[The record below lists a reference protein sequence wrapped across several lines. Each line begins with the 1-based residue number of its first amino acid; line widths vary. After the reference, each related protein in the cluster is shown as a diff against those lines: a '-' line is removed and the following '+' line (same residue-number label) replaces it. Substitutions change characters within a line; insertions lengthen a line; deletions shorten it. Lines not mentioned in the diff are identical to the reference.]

1 MAHDKLI
8 DSAKLD
14 GAMTATADAIR
25 GKTGKTAD
33 IPWDESTGF
42 ASEIA
47 SITTETEPNL
57 QAKTATPSTSA
68 QTIKP
73 DSGYDGLSQV
83 TVNAMPTA
91 TQATPTISVSSAGL
105 ITAAA
110 TQTAGYVAAGTK
122 SATKQLTTQAAKTVT
137 PSTSNQT
144 AVASG
149 RYTTGAVT
157 VKGDANL
164 KAANIAKGVSIFGV
178 TGTLA
183 SGAKIATGTFSPQS
197 HNISSEDGYPIT
209 VTGLGFKPSFIFFYL
224 DVPPNEYSYE
234 DWYQGNR
241 WSHYFSEE
249 YYVVCGFTDGTT
261 VRTFAP
267 TYGWEE
273 DEDTGEE
280 WVEAGITLFDTLQV
294 TMNNDGFTFKQHYGQ
309 PMYQDWNYSYR
320 YYAIA

>member
-1 MAHDKLI
+1 MAYDKI
-8 DSAKLD
+8 VDSAKLD

-25 GKTGKTAD
+25 GKTGKSAD
-33 IPWDESTGF
+33 IPWNESTGF

-47 SITTETEPNL
+47 SITTETEPNP

-91 TQATPTISVSSAGL
+91 TQATPSIAVTTGGL
-105 ITAAA
+105 ITAST

-149 RYTTGAVT
+149 KYTTGAIT

-164 KAANIAKGVSIFGV
+164 KAANILKGVSIFGV
-178 TGTLA
+178 AGSLEVP
-183 SGAKIATGTFSPQS
+183 KVATGSF
-197 HNISSEDGYPIT
+197 EIT
-209 VTGLGFKPSFIFFYL
+209 DWDHSLTSWKHLTVSGLPFKPSHVKIFYTGYNNANGGDPTWGIYAIDANVLFVHN
-224 DVPPNEYSYE
+224 DP
-234 DWYQGNR
+234 
-241 WSHYFSEE
+241 
-249 YYVVCGFTDGTT
+249 YY
-261 VRTFAP
+261 
-267 TYGWEE
+267 
-273 DEDTGEE
+273 DEDLGEDVDD
-280 WVEAGITLFDTLQV
+280 WCFWHALLTDAPSGYPNLVRLIYT
-294 TMNNDGFTFKQHYGQ
+294 NDGFEIYCDDDHE
-309 PMYQDWNYSYR
+309 
-320 YYAIA
+320 YANELRFRQGIYEYVAFG

>member
-47 SITTETEPNL
+47 SIQTT
-57 QAKTATPSTSA
+57 
-68 QTIKP
+68 P
-73 DSGYDGLSQV
+73 DAV
-83 TVNAMPTA
+83 E
-91 TQATPTISVSSAGL
+91 QATPTITVSSKGL
-105 ITAAA
+105 ITASA
-110 TQTAGYVAAGTK
+110 TQTEGYVAAGTK

-178 TGTLA
+178 AGSLEGT
-183 SGAKIATGTFSPQS
+183 KVATGTFELTDDKNLFEGLTLAVNGIPFKPTRVVWFYTGLNNSNGGWAGNYIYS
-197 HNISSEDGYPIT
+197 FDSESLKANGVIDDGY
-209 VTGLGFKPSFIFFYL
+209 
-224 DVPPNEYSYE
+224 
-234 DWYQGNR
+234 
-241 WSHYFSEE
+241 
-249 YYVVCGFTDGTT
+249 
-261 VRTFAP
+261 
-267 TYGWEE
+267 E
-273 DEDTGEE
+273 DEDTGEWE
-280 WVEAGITLFDTLQV
+280 DYYCWWHHRVYNTETGSSPWEELLYTPLSDGFSLGLNHN
-294 TMNNDGFTFKQHYGQ
+294 TMNDEKYDLRLARGLYTYI
-309 PMYQDWNYSYR
+309 
-320 YYAIA
+320 AIG

>member
-1 MAHDKLI
+1 MAYDKI
-8 DSAKLD
+8 VDSAKLD
-14 GAMTATADAIR
+14 GAMAATADAIR

-33 IPWDESTGF
+33 IPWNESTGF

-110 TQTAGYVAAGTK
+110 TQAAGYVAAGTK
-122 SATKQLTTQAAKTVT
+122 SATKQLSTQAAKTVT
-137 PSTSNQT
+137 PGTSNQT

-149 RYTTGAVT
+149 KYTTGAVT

-164 KAANIAKGVSIFGV
+164 KAENIAKGVSIFGV
-178 TGTLA
+178 AGTFA
-183 SGAKIATGTFSPQS
+183 GGTQIATGSF
-197 HNISSEDGYPIT
+197 EIT
-209 VTGLGFKPSFIFFYL
+209 G
-224 DVPPNEYSYE
+224 
-234 DWYQGNR
+234 
-241 WSHYFSEE
+241 WS
-249 YYVVCGFTDGTT
+249 
-261 VRTFAP
+261 RTFAGYPYTITGLPFKP
-267 TYGWEE
+267 TRVIIYYTGLKNANGGYPNVGIYMIDSNGGGWGALGIHNDIYYDEE
-273 DEDTGEE
+273 LDEDVDDYIWWHYSVDNTADGSSDN
-280 WVEAGITLFDTLQV
+280 IHFLLND
-294 TMNNDGFTFKQHYGQ
+294 DGFSVTADQ
-309 PMYQDWNYSYR
+309 NYHPEVDDMHFREGVYN
-320 YYAIA
+320 YIALG

>member
-1 MAHDKLI
+1 MAYDKI
-8 DSAKLD
+8 VDSAKLD

-33 IPWDESTGF
+33 IPWNESTGF

-91 TQATPTISVSSAGL
+91 TQATPSIAVTTGGL
-105 ITAAA
+105 ITASA

-122 SATKQLTTQAAKTVT
+122 SATKQLSTQSAKTVT
-137 PSTSNQT
+137 PTTANQT

-149 RYTTGAVT
+149 KYTTGAIT

-178 TGTLA
+178 AGSLVNNQ
-183 SGAKIATGTFSPQS
+183 IATGTFQDTS
-197 HNISSEDGYPIT
+197 GYFEKTSGLT
-209 VTGLGFKPSFIFFYL
+209 VSGLSFKPSRVIIFPKTTGTLSRTVGITFADSLGSICFAGY
-224 DVPPNEYSYE
+224 Y
-234 DWYQGNR
+234 
-241 WSHYFSEE
+241 EE
-249 YYVVCGFTDGTT
+249 YY
-261 VRTFAP
+261 
-267 TYGWEE
+267 
-273 DEDTGEE
+273 DEDADEYYDEFYIRRFDDSDGFEF
-280 WVEAGITLFDTLQV
+280 TLT
-294 TMNNDGFTFKQHYGQ
+294 NDGFNLKLVHLSDGSKHDIELDGEGY
-309 PMYQDWNYSYR
+309 NYI
-320 YYAIA
+320 AIG

>member
-1 MAHDKLI
+1 MPYDKI
-8 DSAKLD
+8 VDSAKLD

-33 IPWDESTGF
+33 IPWNESTGF

-91 TQATPTISVSSAGL
+91 TQATPSIAVTTGGL
-105 ITAAA
+105 ITAST

-149 RYTTGAVT
+149 VFTTGAVK
-157 VKGDANL
+157 V
-164 KAANIAKGVSIFGV
+164 AAIPSTYKRV
-178 TGTLA
+178 
-183 SGAKIATGTFSPQS
+183 ATGTFTANSTSSNLKTYPVTVSGLGLTPSRVSLWLSTVDHVNAFNEVICVDWDGTNVKATYVDEAGDSCEECGADIKYHSVQS
-197 HNISSEDGYPIT
+197 FTNVAPTSGRNKLSITVGNGWFKLSSDKGGLGCVGISSGAT
-209 VTGLGFKPSFIFFYL
+209 
-224 DVPPNEYSYE
+224 YSYIA
-234 DWYQGNR
+234 
-241 WSHYFSEE
+241 
-249 YYVVCGFTDGTT
+249 
-261 VRTFAP
+261 FA
-267 TYGWEE
+267 
-273 DEDTGEE
+273 
-280 WVEAGITLFDTLQV
+280 
-294 TMNNDGFTFKQHYGQ
+294 
-309 PMYQDWNYSYR
+309 
-320 YYAIA
+320 

>member
-33 IPWDESTGF
+33 IPWNESTGF

-47 SITTETEPNL
+47 SIPTETEPNL

-68 QTIKP
+68 QTVKP

-122 SATKQLTTQAAKTVT
+122 SATKQLTTQAAKTIT
-137 PSTSNQT
+137 PGTADQN

-149 RYTTGAVT
+149 VYTTGAIT
-157 VKGDANL
+157 VKGASSL
-164 KAANIAKGVSIFGV
+164 RAENIKKGVSIFGV
-178 TGTLA
+178 TGTHV
-183 SGAKIATGTFSPQS
+183 GGNVATGYALIEYTTKKKF
-197 HNISSEDGYPIT
+197 T
-209 VTGLGFKPSFIFFYL
+209 VSGLGFTPSNLILMLDFYSTL
-224 DVPPNEYSYE
+224 AEGQGAALSGHAAMVLGVMAGEWNMCQFVNTAGTLIHAE
-234 DWYQGNR
+234 DWTTSSYISLNVSFKYG
-241 WSHYFSEE
+241 S
-249 YYVVCGFTDGTT
+249 FT
-261 VRTFAP
+261 
-267 TYGWEE
+267 
-273 DEDTGEE
+273 
-280 WVEAGITLFDTLQV
+280 VETASSGS
-294 TMNNDGFTFKQHYGQ
+294 FKFRMGGA
-309 PMYQDWNYSYR
+309 YR
-320 YYAIA
+320 YVAW

>member
-1 MAHDKLI
+1 MAYDKI
-8 DSAKLD
+8 VDSAKLD

-73 DSGYDGLSQV
+73 DNGYDGLSQV
-83 TVNAMPTA
+83 TVDAMPTA
-91 TQATPTISVSSAGL
+91 TQATPSIAVTTGGL
-105 ITAAA
+105 ITASA

-122 SATKQLTTQAAKTVT
+122 SATKQLTTQAAKTIT

-178 TGTLA
+178 AGSLEA
-183 SGAKIATGTFSPQS
+183 GSKVATGTFTAVY
-197 HNISSEDGYPIT
+197 DGAPSAS
-209 VTGLGFKPSFIFFYL
+209 VTGIGFKPTRVAI
-224 DVPPNEYSYE
+224 
-234 DWYQGNR
+234 
-241 WSHYFSEE
+241 
-249 YYVVCGFTDGTT
+249 YVAGSFTDEQIENDNVIHVPLCATYNIELPNGTR
-261 VRTFAP
+261 VHYVSREFFEDDDGEQWDMPSVPSDDNWWNIKP
-267 TYGWEE
+267 T
-273 DEDTGEE
+273 D
-280 WVEAGITLFDTLQV
+280 
-294 TMNNDGFTFKQHYGQ
+294 DGFTITHDSMYHGMSDITYG
-309 PMYQDWNYSYR
+309 YV
-320 YYAIA
+320 AIG